1 MNRQRWI
8 CARHEPEYSL
18 LLVLKVHFSFCLYS
32 CSQIGVQEGGD
43 KHSSR
48 DRKAQQRGV
57 GTCVRRR
64 ACSYACMCVHVPV
77 CRLRASNR
85 TGRQEEAHAQQP
97 NGATPPHCPSLSPPS
112 SRQSRHCPR
121 GRHTRTACTPGR
133 PGCRTCT
140 PPTPG
145 PRPSAKPRDSQ
156 QQSTVKVC
164 RQTQHARTFTNM
176 HQHAQTQ
183 TRTDM
188 HRCTHRCTDMYR
200 HAQTCTDMHT
210 DAHTR
215 THTR

>member
-1 MNRQRWI
+1 M
-8 CARHEPEYSL
+8 
-18 LLVLKVHFSFCLYS
+18 VLKVHFSFCLYS

-48 DRKAQQRGV
+48 VRKAQQRGV

-64 ACSYACMCVHVPV
+64 ACSYACMCVHVAV
-77 CRLRASNR
+77 CRLRASDR

-97 NGATPPHCPSLSPPS
+97 DGATPPRCPSPSPPS
-112 SRQSRHCPR
+112 SHQSRHCPR
-121 GRHTRTACTPGR
+121 GRRTRTACTPGR

-164 RQTQHARTFTNM
+164 RQTQHARTCMNM
-176 HQHAQTQ
+176 HQHAHTE

-188 HRCTHRCTDMYR
+188 HRHAHR
-200 HAQTCTDMHT
+200 HAQTSTYMHT
-210 DAHTR
+210 DKYRHAHR
-215 THTR
+215 HA